1 MAKAKQVKQ
10 AASSQN
16 QQSPNLLGPL
26 VHKTLK
32 KQSRSRGAPPNHK
45 PVQWSQSLPLNHQT
59 TISQQTLLNPRPPP
73 NQQTI
78 LNSPPTLNQQTIL
91 NSPPTLNQTRPLEK
105 RIKPKEESGFTHLD
119 TCHEKKF
126 KASKRG
132 EGGFKPKVHPH
143 VASELLKEFRG
154 NLFDSTK
161 VKSKYTQG
169 FKKTYNAFVACKG
182 ASGFSWNKA
191 NCMVVAPDNVWDE
204 FLLHPCARQFRN
216 TPFPEYNEYQIIFE
230 GHTAKGDMCQSSG
243 TKPHEACQA
252 LGTATSREDGTAI
265 DDESESRQTPAQ

>member
-1 MAKAKQVKQ
+1 MKKSVIELYVKAV
-10 AASSQN
+10 
-16 QQSPNLLGPL
+16 
-26 VHKTLK
+26 
-32 KQSRSRGAPPNHK
+32 
-45 PVQWSQSLPLNHQT
+45 
-59 TISQQTLLNPRPPP
+59 
-73 NQQTI
+73 
-78 LNSPPTLNQQTIL
+78 
-91 NSPPTLNQTRPLEK
+91 
-105 RIKPKEESGFTHLD
+105 
-119 TCHEKKF
+119 

-230 GHTAKGDMCQSSG
+230 GHTAKGDIQSPDKPPLNDLESG
-243 TKPHEACQA
+243 HLDNTMSHLAIA
-252 LGTATSREDGTAI
+252 LRTWSINLLMHLWPLRRPKLHQSI
-265 DDESESRQTPAQ
+265 

>member
-1 MAKAKQVKQ
+1 MKKSVIELYVKAV
-10 AASSQN
+10 
-16 QQSPNLLGPL
+16 
-26 VHKTLK
+26 
-32 KQSRSRGAPPNHK
+32 
-45 PVQWSQSLPLNHQT
+45 
-59 TISQQTLLNPRPPP
+59 
-73 NQQTI
+73 
-78 LNSPPTLNQQTIL
+78 
-91 NSPPTLNQTRPLEK
+91 
-105 RIKPKEESGFTHLD
+105 
-119 TCHEKKF
+119 